1 MLTIDKLLY
10 PTDFSDHSRAA
21 LPWALRLAEKHGAE
35 LHLFHALVLHADD
48 ESQVEERY
56 DELAEETRAELRELG
71 EAGPVDT
78 VRLVPTVRRAIAPA
92 PAILDYASQEDVD
105 LIVMG
110 SHGRRGL
117 RRLLLGSVAEE
128 VLRTSS
134 VGVLVARAEEGHE
147 ADVPP
152 LARILAPTDFS
163 GYAGTGVRVAAE
175 LAATF
180 GARLD
185 LLHVIEQAVYP
196 DFYFPVSSPPWDV
209 GELRGRARARLVDLA
224 VELGRERDLEVEVEV
239 KVGRVP
245 AEIADYAKETE
256 ADLVVIASHGARG
269 LERLL
274 LGSVAE
280 RTVREAPCSV
290 LALKAFGKRLLEEGG
305 GAEAEEAD
313 RPTEA
318 AP

>member
-1 MLTIDKLLY
+1 MLRIDKLLY

-21 LPWALRLAEKHGAE
+21 LPWALRMAEKHGAE

-48 ESQVEERY
+48 ESRVEERY
-56 DELAEETRAELRELG
+56 DELAEETRAELREMAQ
-71 EAGPVDT
+71 AGPVGT
-78 VRLVPTVRRAIAPA
+78 VRLVPAVRRAIAPA
-92 PAILDYASQEDVD
+92 PGILDYASQEDVD

-128 VLRTSS
+128 VLRTSR
-134 VGVLVARAEEGHE
+134 VGVLIARAEEGRE
-147 ADVPP
+147 GELPS

-163 GYAGTGVRVAAE
+163 RYAGAGARIGAE
-175 LAATF
+175 LADTF

-196 DFYFPVSSPPWDV
+196 DFYFPVSSPPWDM

-224 VELGRERDLEVEVEV
+224 AELAHGRDLEVEVEV
-239 KVGRVP
+239 KIGRVP
-245 AEIADYAKETE
+245 AEIADYADETE
-256 ADLVVIASHGARG
+256 ADLVVIASHGTRG

-280 RTVREAPCSV
+280 RTAREAPCTV
-290 LALKAFGKRLLEEGG
+290 LVLKAFGKRLLEEGG
-305 GAEAEEAD
+305 GSEVEAGE
-313 RPTEA
+313 RSEA
-318 AP
+318 AS